1 MYVCLVFNESNQI
14 WGMSLLLYIQDM
26 LITKYYPQLGFKE
39 VSLKD
44 YTTIVRTNW
53 QTMEIFRFWHLELSS
68 NLNRCLQIGFRFE
81 GNECNEP
88 AIVCHEKLSNKSRTH
103 IKELKYSF
111 NWKIFSNSE
120 NYFDFYLYICSK
132 NLKYGTKEFE

>member
-1 MYVCLVFNESNQI
+1 MGDVIIVIYPGYAYNKIL
-14 WGMSLLLYIQDM
+14 
-26 LITKYYPQLGFKE
+26 PQLGFKE